1 MDTSRYTEYRPLMF
15 SIAYRMTG
23 SVNDAEDIVQEAFLR
38 AGKDGKDGKD
48 GGTDAEIE
56 SPKAYLATITTRLA
70 IDHLRSARVRRESYV
85 GTWLPEPLLASAP
98 GTPGTPGGESDPAEL
113 VETSDSLSMAFLVLL
128 ESLAP
133 AERAV
138 FLLREVFGYDYSEIA
153 GITGKTEA
161 ACRQTFARARRRI
174 DEGRPR
180 FETSRAEGEELTALF
195 LAVADGGDMASLLE
209 RLAPDVVFYG
219 DSGGKGESFISPVLG
234 RDRVGQVIRF
244 SFERTV
250 QLGASLRAA
259 WVNGQPGVLVR
270 DADGALIAV
279 IVLDVLDGQVLAI
292 RTVANPEKLRHLG
305 PISRAWHERWGAQ
318 EEELK
323 CHARRSG
330 CVLEGVETHG
340 AGKENN
346 HASLRRGG
354 NRGNRPVPGPQPGR
368 GGSRG
373 HRDHPL
379 DRQGRRAAS
388 RRRDARHR
396 RRPGPPGRA
405 GRGQGGAARSDRA
418 PDDRAGQ
425 HEQLPQLRQGVRR
438 H

>member
-23 SVNDAEDIVQEAFLR
+23 SVSDAEDIVQEAFLR
-38 AGKDGKDGKD
+38 AGKDGKKQD

-98 GTPGTPGGESDPAEL
+98 GTPRTLGGEPDPAEL
-113 VETSDSLSMAFLVLL
+113 AETSDSLSMAFLVLL

-138 FLLREVFGYDYSEIA
+138 FLLREVFAYDYGEIA

-195 LAVADGGDMASLLE
+195 LAAADGGDMASLLE

-234 RDRVGQVIRF
+234 RERVGQVIRF

-270 DADGALIAV
+270 DADGDLIAV

-305 PISRAWHERWGAQ
+305 PISRAWHQRWGAQ
-318 EEELK
+318 EEE
-323 CHARRSG
+323 S
-330 CVLEGVETHG
+330 
-340 AGKENN
+340 
-346 HASLRRGG
+346 
-354 NRGNRPVPGPQPGR
+354 
-368 GGSRG
+368 
-373 HRDHPL
+373 
-379 DRQGRRAAS
+379 
-388 RRRDARHR
+388 
-396 RRPGPPGRA
+396 
-405 GRGQGGAARSDRA
+405 
-418 PDDRAGQ
+418 
-425 HEQLPQLRQGVRR
+425 
-438 H
+438 